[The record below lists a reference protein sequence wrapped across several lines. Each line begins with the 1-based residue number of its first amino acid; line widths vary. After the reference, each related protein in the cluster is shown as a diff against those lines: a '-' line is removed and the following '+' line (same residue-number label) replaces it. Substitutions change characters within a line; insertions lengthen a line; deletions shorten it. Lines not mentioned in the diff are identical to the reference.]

1 MTPPW
6 RRAGDPAIAG
16 ETRFGLLAL
25 LGTLMFLTVLMLLE
39 QAGMPD
45 RIGYV
50 LTAIMLVAVLSIS
63 GVVASTS
70 QIGDWQSSG
79 RLAAPLI
86 LGMSLAATLFSGQLL
101 AALPGSFFAGS
112 QAAAAY
118 LLGPLFGLAAGS
130 LLVSPYVRKSGAGAP
145 VEYFRLRFAN
155 RFPAFLALTAT
166 LAGSV
171 LVMWAQFRMI
181 AEIGTMTFRLD
192 GAITTAIAACMTALA
207 VLPGGL
213 RGLIRTNALAMVLIG
228 IATLAPVIWLST
240 MLAGVPLP
248 QIAYG
253 PGALSEIGELEAQLS
268 SVGIPPLAQAM
279 SDALPAAT
287 GLPLAALSAFLF
299 LGFLAFPPLLSQ
311 MVAARR
317 IGTTK
322 LAGAW
327 AILLA
332 GAVLTAA
339 PAAAAFAKLAIYD
352 GIFGL
357 TAGETG
363 QAAPWLLAYG
373 SAIAPLSQDIP
384 LVTLCGRQI
393 ADLAS
398 AIAACGGDPDY
409 ALGPADLAMR
419 GEIVGLALP
428 EIATIPSAFT
438 MALAAGATAAALA
451 MANGA
456 AFAFSAI
463 LALGGPA
470 SGLNR
475 VFLGRV
481 AVAAGIVLAAALA
494 LRYPVAPL
502 APMLWALAVFSG
514 VLAPAFLL
522 AIWWDRMTAIS
533 CTLGMA
539 ASISAVAAI
548 AAAATLG
555 ADLSPGS
562 GDEFLFNIP
571 GLDTLPLPVL
581 AGIAGVACGLPI
593 AAIATFLHG
602 RRLSSGE
609 LELLRVP
616 DARPSTDG
624 DAQT

>member
-50 LTAIMLVAVLSIS
+50 LTSIMLVAVLSIS
-63 GVVASTS
+63 GVVANTS

-118 LLGPLFGLAAGS
+118 LLGPLLGLAAGS
-130 LLVSPYVRKSGAGAP
+130 LLVSPHVRKSGAGAP
-145 VEYFRLRFAN
+145 AEYFRLRFAN

-181 AEIGTMTFRLD
+181 AEIGTLTFRLD
-192 GAITTAIAACMTALA
+192 AAFTTAIAAGMTALA

-240 MLAGVPLP
+240 ILAGLPLP

-287 GLPLAALSAFLF
+287 GLALAALSAFLF

-373 SAIAPLSQDIP
+373 SVFAPLSENTP
-384 LVTLCGRQI
+384 LVTLCGRQV
-393 ADLAS
+393 ADLAA

-456 AFAFSAI
+456 AFSFSAV

-522 AIWWDRMTAIS
+522 AIWWDRMTAMS

-539 ASISAVAAI
+539 SSIAAVAAI
-548 AAAATLG
+548 AAAATVG
-555 ADLSPGS
+555 TDLSPGS

-571 GLDTLPLPVL
+571 GLDNLPLPVL
-581 AGIAGVACGLPI
+581 AGVAGVACGLPI
-593 AAIATFLHG
+593 AVIAAFLPG

-616 DARPSTDG
+616 DARPSIDG